1 MINLM
6 KNFQILKTPHKT
18 HKTPK
23 TCPHKPVKPA
33 GLGFMIKPRFY
44 ANPVRSYTTQ
54 RTQMT
59 GDALLYQHLRFITIS
74 FTL

>member
-1 MINLM
+1 MGVMIDLM

-18 HKTPK
+18 HKTKK

-44 ANPVRSYTTQ
+44 ANPVR
-54 RTQMT
+54 
-59 GDALLYQHLRFITIS
+59 
-74 FTL
+74 